1 MSVSAYLVFVE
12 ALLFLTLWLFACA
25 YGTVVSTAL
34 ASGCGTDLRG
44 AVARIVP
51 LAVATVS
58 TSAVFAAPAFSVLT
72 HSSNTASDVVRGV
85 FLAAWLAQQNMRHKS
100 RKTAFRAIYWATIV
114 LHCAALAGFLYGM
127 GAFQPWL

>member
-34 ASGCGTDLRG
+34 ASGSGTDLRG
-44 AVARIVP
+44 AIARIVP
-51 LAVATVS
+51 LAAATVS

-72 HSSNTASDVVRGV
+72 HSSSTPSDVVRGV
-85 FLAAWLAQQNMRHKS
+85 FLAGWLAHVMLAAHLTHSAARAL
-100 RKTAFRAIYWATIV
+100 TAYQRSAR
-114 LHCAALAGFLYGM
+114 
-127 GAFQPWL
+127 

>member
-1 MSVSAYLVFVE
+1 LTVSVSAYLVFVE

-44 AVARIVP
+44 AVARVVP

-85 FLAAWLAQQNMRHKS
+85 FLAAWLAHVMLAAHLTHSAARVL
-100 RKTAFRAIYWATIV
+100 TAYQRSARW
-114 LHCAALAGFLYGM
+114 
-127 GAFQPWL
+127 

>member
-85 FLAAWLAQQNMRHKS
+85 FLAAWGGLIAHYGWWGVAFLWWPAAFLA
-100 RKTAFRAIYWATIV
+100 AVVAVPA
-114 LHCAALAGFLYGM
+114 
-127 GAFQPWL
+127 